1 MEATVL
7 TLYVRTAYLETVFPR
22 PARLPPVPHSLKSK
36 SPQGTRR
43 DAVINLRLPLRT
55 RDLIDEAAA
64 LSGKS
69 RTEFMVDSARRQAT
83 ETLIDQRLFELDA
96 SQWTA
101 FVKALDAPPAPNR
114 KLKALMGR
122 ANPWET

>member
-1 MEATVL
+1 MARSL
-7 TLYVRTAYLETVFPR
+7 T
-22 PARLPPVPHSLKSK
+22 SK
-36 SPQGTRR
+36 SPPSTRR
-43 DAVINLRLPLRT
+43 DAVVNLRLPLRT

-96 SQWTA
+96 GQWSA
-101 FVKALDAPPAPNR
+101 FLNALDAPPTPNR
-114 KLKALMGR
+114 KLRALMGR
-122 ANPWET
+122 ASSWER